1 MTIKNV
7 VIPVEIEY
15 LQEAAKK
22 RGISR
27 TRLVRVVMEKVV
39 KDELV
44 LEILNDDNQMRNE
57 PSQPR
62 YRRFRER
69 NAD

>member
-1 MTIKNV
+1 VAIKNV
-7 VIPVEIEY
+7 VVPLEIEY

-27 TRLVRVVMEKVV
+27 TKLVRVVMERVV

-44 LEILNDDNQMRNE
+44 LEILDDDDQVRSE
-57 PSQPR
+57 PRKPK